1 MKHLKTIAA
10 AFLAISMAGCS
21 QDQVGPDTPTP
32 PEDGIY
38 SSIKLKMPTTRSGE
52 KNEGTETGKDYEN
65 NVGSI
70 LVILATKDSETDPSY
85 KFLTFAINDAP
96 LTGTANSTHKIVF
109 QDKETLFKHAGEN
122 VYVFAYC
129 NPNPALVKKVAG
141 TFANGTYSGGLEAG
155 ATFTDETCPDV
166 AGDVSSIWDRNGFL
180 MTSVKVAQ
188 KQLGTEEQLKG
199 CTTPDKAFDLGQVEV
214 VRAASRFDFRDA
226 SPEGTAAY
234 TYEVRDE
241 DKTDKPLVANI
252 TLTRM
257 AMVNQRNQFYYLPR
271 TSTTEAGA
279 DSRTVTLCPGFF
291 GMEDNHVLSPETA
304 TFTDQLPA
312 KLTPGSDNGLIWTT
326 MAQLAANDEDED
338 SGDPVEEDSNKSDS
352 WGNSDKFKEGY
363 HIWRYTTENTWDVIP
378 PTNGS
383 ITSPENSTSITTGFV
398 FEAEIKPEVPAG
410 SDFKSGTDIMYCF
423 NNRLFLNA
431 TALYDAV
438 KNTPVST
445 LATAFNNAF
454 TVADDGTITPKSD
467 AEVEKEGFT
476 IYKPAADKKY
486 YCYYFGYNRHKD
498 DGQIYT
504 TGDME
509 FATVRNNVYKLAVTN
524 IKQFGTFTPPTDVE
538 EWDTYFQL
546 EVLARPWVVRVND
559 FEF

>member
-38 SSIKLKMPTTRSGE
+38 SSIKLRMPTTRSGE

-141 TFANGTYSGGLEAG
+141 TFANGKYTGGLAVG
-155 ATFTDETCPDV
+155 AEFTDEICPDA
-166 AGDVSSIWDRNGFL
+166 AGDVSTIWAKNGFL

-279 DSRTVTLCPGFF
+279 ASRTVTLCPGFF
-291 GMEDNHVLSPETA
+291 GMEDNHVLSPDIA

-410 SDFKSGTDIMYCF
+410 SDFKNGTDIMYCF